1 VTRQQTI
8 LLHRWLVALP
18 LLVAAG
24 LIALAFLSPEHMSG
38 EREVLPIA
46 NVHDLAR
53 DGNWEAAM
61 YHCRQYL
68 LKYPDDPF
76 AHFLL
81 GQCYLYGPRLQ
92 LTHADGEL
100 ETARALHERLGH
112 LGGMTNRMES
122 RDFLYRVYKI
132 RAVVQLRIAREGMVL
147 NLPRPFIERHLRNC
161 IRQLRTALAEFPAD
175 EFLEG
180 MREEVMKVLE
190 EMEIEVEEDPP
201 AESFQA

>member
-1 VTRQQTI
+1 MAALTM
-8 LLHRWLVALP
+8 LV
-18 LLVAAG
+18 VAA
-24 LIALAFLSPEHMSG
+24 IVAVAFLSPERVSG
-38 EREVLPIA
+38 ERQVMPIA
-46 NVHDLAR
+46 NVHELAR
-53 DGNWEAAM
+53 SGDWESAM
-61 YHCRQYL
+61 YQCRQYL

-132 RAVVQLRIAREGMVL
+132 RAVVQLRIAREGIVL
-147 NLPRPFIERHLRNC
+147 RLPRAFIERHLRACN
-161 IRQLRTALAEFPAD
+161 RQLRTALAEFPGD
-175 EFLEG
+175 DFLQG
-180 MREEVMKVLE
+180 MQEEVNKALK
-190 EMEIEVEEDPP
+190 EMRIEIEDEPET
-201 AESFQA
+201 ESFQV